1 MTMTLWP
8 ISDWLGKL
16 WPGPRSNEDD
26 AEIRDDPTGDDDRS
40 RPDEPPAS
48 EPGRPVEDAPVG
60 NGADRQTSTL
70 GMLTLGQMILVRS
83 GRNGSQR
90 AEVVTAAQVAD
101 DGEFI
106 TVRKYRAKSGSWT
119 KPVRCYAHQ
128 IVEPE
133 MTAADPGSI

>member
-8 ISDWLGKL
+8 ITDWLGKL
-16 WPGPRSNEDD
+16 WPGPRSKEDD
-26 AEIRDDPTGDDDRS
+26 AEIRDDPTGDGDRS

-48 EPGRPVEDAPVG
+48 EPEGPVEDAPVG
-60 NGADRQTSTL
+60 NDADRQASAL
-70 GMLTLGQMILVRS
+70 GMLTQGQMILVRS

-90 AEVVTAAQVAD
+90 AEVVTAAQLAD

-106 TVRKYRAKSGSWT
+106 TVRKYRAKSSSWT

-128 IVEPE
+128 IVKPE
-133 MTAADPGSI
+133 MAAADPGPI

>member
-16 WPGPRSNEDD
+16 WPGLRSKEDD
-26 AEIRDDPTGDDDRS
+26 AEIRDDPTGEGDHSRS
-40 RPDEPPAS
+40 DEPPVS
-48 EPGRPVEDAPVG
+48 EPDRPVEDAPVG
-60 NGADRQTSTL
+60 NDADRQASTL
-70 GMLTLGQMILVRS
+70 GMLTLGQTILVRS

-101 DGEFI
+101 NGEFI
-106 TVRKYRAKSGSWT
+106 TVRKYKAKSGSWT

-133 MTAADPGSI
+133 MAAADLGQI